1 MVLPDSHGVSRA
13 PRYSGTDSRRLMHFV
28 HGAITHYGQ
37 TFQTVRLYMNL
48 ITSRDIPNRPHNPR
62 TTEVVRV
69 WAVPR
74 SLATTYGITIVF
86 FSCGYLDV
94 SVPSVRPMWLCIHH
108 TVTEHYLCRVSP
120 FGHPRIKACLTAPR
134 GFSQFTASFI
144 ASLCLG
150 IHRTPLVA

>member
-1 MVLPDSHGVSRA
+1 MSR
-13 PRYSGTDSRRLMHFV
+13 GTRDTSRVNQGFAY
-28 HGAITHYGQ
+28 GAITHYGR
-37 TFQTVRLYMNL
+37 TFQTVPLPIINPML
-48 ITSRDIPNRPHNPR
+48 RPHNPR
-62 TTEVVRV
+62 TTEVDLV

-94 SVPSVRPMWLCIHH
+94 SVPPVRHIQLWIHH
-108 TVTEHYLCRVSP
+108 TMTRHYPCRVSP
-120 FGHPRIKACLTAPR
+120 FGNLRIKARLTAPR
-134 GFSQFTASFI
+134 SLSQFTTSFI

>member
-1 MVLPDSHGVSRA
+1 MSR
-13 PRYSGTDSRRLMHFV
+13 GTRDTSKVNLDFDY
-28 HGAITHYGQ
+28 GAITHYGR
-37 TFQTVRLYMNL
+37 TFQTVHLSIINPTLR
-48 ITSRDIPNRPHNPR
+48 SHNPVN
-62 TTEVVRV
+62 TEVFTV
-69 WAVPR
+69 WASPR
-74 SLATTYGITIVF
+74 SLAATDGITFVF

-94 SVPSVRPMWLCIHH
+94 SVPRVRPMWLCIHH

-134 GFSQFTASFI
+134 GFSQLTASFI